1 MNRQALGIA
10 LTILAAAQATAQAT
24 QAAAPAAAP
33 SPAAR
38 GGQGWFLGAGI
49 GAVDYSE
56 PGGIS
61 ASSVDYL
68 YLQGGWRFNRH
79 LALDARVATNLPG
92 GCGCDYYYFS
102 NPLDIR
108 VRSLYG
114 LYLRGTAPLTP
125 HWDLY
130 GLAGYASLSLEANV
144 DPAFARTSAR
154 SASYGLG
161 TSWVAA
167 NGFALDLELLPRLV
181 QGDGWRT
188 DALNLGFHYQ
198 F

>member
-10 LTILAAAQATAQAT
+10 LTIFAAAQAAAQAAPT
-24 QAAAPAAAP
+24 AGAPPPAAQA
-33 SPAAR
+33 
-38 GGQGWFLGAGI
+38 GQGWFLGAGI
-49 GAVDYSE
+49 GAVDYRE
-56 PGGIS
+56 PGGVS
-61 ASSVDYL
+61 TSSIDYL

-79 LALDARVATNLPG
+79 LALDARIATDMPG

-108 VRSLYG
+108 VKSLYSF
-114 LYLRGTAPLTP
+114 YLRGTVPLTL

-130 GLAGYASLSLEANV
+130 GLAGYTSLSLEANA
-144 DPAFARTSAR
+144 DPAFASTSAR

-161 TSWVAA
+161 TSWVSA
-167 NGFALDLELLPRLV
+167 NGFAVDLELLPRLA